1 MDFDVITMF
10 GVGPSSHITDPEH
23 VEKSYQTVINI
34 LSSVLPT
41 GGVIILTT
49 SFGGPKRENL
59 IRYLEESGL
68 EVSVNESNKYG
79 EMLGNKLGFTH
90 DEIIIATKKAEQEN
104 KTHKIM
110 DGI

>member
-1 MDFDVITMF
+1 MWKN
-10 GVGPSSHITDPEH
+10 HIKRNKYIVFRIANWRCDNSNNQFWRTK
-23 VEKSYQTVINI
+23 EK
-34 LSSVLPT
+34 
-41 GGVIILTT
+41 
-49 SFGGPKRENL
+49 NL